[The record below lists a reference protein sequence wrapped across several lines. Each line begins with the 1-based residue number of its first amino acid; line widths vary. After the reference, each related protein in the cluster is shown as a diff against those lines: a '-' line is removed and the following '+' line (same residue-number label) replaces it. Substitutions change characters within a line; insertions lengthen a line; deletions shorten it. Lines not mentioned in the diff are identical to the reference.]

1 MACVG
6 RFPGKKRQNDNVKR
20 GANPDRGSISGYAE
34 IHQAGIFYDKA
45 LQPTAQEEFPRAP
58 FLDNF
63 RVAYNP
69 GIDRLGQHCRA
80 FHSVCGL
87 GSEKHWLSDGSGT
100 NANIPNRWHS

>member
-69 GIDRLGQHCRA
+69 GVDRLGQHCRV
-80 FHSVCGL
+80 FILQWIDLERLVVPRTGRKSRYFP
-87 GSEKHWLSDGSGT
+87 K
-100 NANIPNRWHS
+100 R